1 MGAVTEDKQVFA
13 LEGVPVVSPDL
24 TQGKGVEQGLGG
36 MRVPA
41 VPGVDH
47 AAVQAFGEELA
58 APLLEWRMTMTSGF
72 LAWRVRAVSFML
84 SPFWR
89 LEPDFASPKVSAERR
104 LPAMS
109 KEVLVRV
116 LGSAKKRTTLF
127 PLRMGTFLT
136 GRELISCRFAAVSS
150 RWKSSSCVNWS
161 TSQQVFVRPMEGF
174 LLHGGFS
181 GVDVGALSSRQADSV
196 SAENGKAQK
205 KPRWNNGE

>member
-1 MGAVTEDKQVFA
+1 MSRTAFLLSVQTVTGQLSTPAGRRVRGAHRLTFTPSLVSSSTLERQTRLWAQSPRISRFLPLKAFRSCPQTWRREKASSRAWVGCACQPSPA
-13 LEGVPVVSPDL
+13 LTTPQCRRSA
-24 TQGKGVEQGLGG
+24 
-36 MRVPA
+36 RNW
-41 VPGVDH
+41 
-47 AAVQAFGEELA
+47 A

-72 LAWRVRAVSFML
+72 MAWRVRAVSFML

-127 PLRMGTFLT
+127 PLRIGTFLT

-150 RWKSSSCVNWS
+150 RWKSSSCVN
-161 TSQQVFVRPMEGF
+161 
-174 LLHGGFS
+174 
-181 GVDVGALSSRQADSV
+181 
-196 SAENGKAQK
+196 
-205 KPRWNNGE
+205 